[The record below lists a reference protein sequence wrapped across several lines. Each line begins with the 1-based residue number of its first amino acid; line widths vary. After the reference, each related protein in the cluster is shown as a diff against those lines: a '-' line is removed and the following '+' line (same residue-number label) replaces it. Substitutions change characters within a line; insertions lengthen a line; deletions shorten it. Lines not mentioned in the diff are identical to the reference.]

1 MRLTL
6 QTLNQA
12 SFTGPGFI
20 RVHAHGVITALILL
34 AGVPCKVT
42 EAEITPESGRKA
54 TSTFALR
61 DDDGQWSLVAPD
73 GRRFYSRGV
82 CVLDEGTPRAE
93 YSPERP
99 AYAAWRHY
107 QSSGAWADAA
117 LRRLKSWRFTTV
129 GGWSDVST
137 LNESDEQSLYLT
149 PVLHLGSTVGFPWYD
164 MWDERHLARMER
176 LATERIDPLG
186 DDPRVI
192 GYYSDNEMG
201 WWNAALWKMTLEQP
215 ATSGQRRRLKTL
227 LREVYRDD
235 WDLLVAD
242 FTPEQAT
249 SWDEL
254 ARGGGLAYRPGSGG
268 IRTMRRFLRLVADRY
283 YQLMRDTIAEH
294 DPDALFL
301 GDRYQ
306 SFYYPEVVAASA
318 PYVDVASTN
327 LNASW
332 NDGTFVRCHL
342 ETLHAITKKPVLV
355 SEFYM
360 SAVENRS
367 GNQNASSGFP
377 TVQTQ
382 VGRAQAALA
391 TLKAVADVPYVI
403 GAEWF
408 QFYDEPPLGRADGED
423 YNFGLVDI
431 NDQPYEELTAA
442 FASFD
447 ADAHRAAPQVQR
459 PTAVAGVPRAPA
471 DPLANFR
478 FMEALKH
485 WDRERG
491 FVPAT
496 SKAPLGDMYVCW
508 DAENVF
514 VGLYAFDPVESE
526 CYDGGSAPDADRAV
540 WRIKLGVAEVITV
553 RLGGGRPPV
562 ASDPA
567 LRVECLSGLDQD
579 VRLIAAIQ
587 IPADRMGRDRLEQG
601 DAIDLESSLVTH
613 GGVHEYQWQA
623 TMPLAD

>member
-1 MRLTL
+1 MLGEAPFIKAGL
-6 QTLNQA
+6 MQVQA
-12 SFTGPGFI
+12 AP
-20 RVHAHGVITALILL
+20 VAAALVLIL
-34 AGVPCKVT
+34 APWGVSGA
-42 EAEITPESGRKA
+42 EATPESRREA
-54 TSTFALR
+54 PSIFSLR

-73 GRRFYSRGV
+73 GRRFFSRGV
-82 CVLDEGTPRAE
+82 CVLDEGTPRAK
-93 YSPERP
+93 YSPARP

-107 QSSGAWADAA
+107 QSPGAWADAA

-129 GGWSDVST
+129 GGWSDFAT
-137 LNESDEQSLYLT
+137 LNKSDEQSLYLT

-176 LATERIDPLG
+176 LATERIDPLRE
-186 DDPRVI
+186 DPRVI

-215 ATSGQRRRLKTL
+215 ATSGQRRRLVAM
-227 LREVYRDD
+227 LREHYGDD
-235 WDLLVAD
+235 WNRLVAD
-242 FTPEQAT
+242 FIPEQAA
-249 SWDEL
+249 SWEEL
-254 ARGGGLAYRPGSGG
+254 EGGGGLAHRPGSGG

-306 SFYYPEVVAASA
+306 SFYYPEVVVAST
-318 PYVDVASTN
+318 PFVDVASTN

-342 ETLHAITKKPVLV
+342 DTLHAMTGRPVLV

-360 SAVENRS
+360 AAVENRS
-367 GNQNASSGFP
+367 GNKNATSGFP

-382 VGRAQAALA
+382 AERAAAALT
-391 TLKAVADVPYVI
+391 TLEAVAAIPYVI

-431 NDQPYEELTAA
+431 DDQPYEELTAA

-447 ADAHRAAPQVQR
+447 ADAHRAAPQAPR
-459 PTAVAGVPRAPA
+459 PTAVAGVPQAPN
-471 DPLANFR
+471 DPFANFR

-491 FVPAT
+491 FVPST

-508 DAENVF
+508 NAGSLF
-514 VGLYAFDPVESE
+514 IGLYAFDPVEAE
-526 CYDGGSAPDADRAV
+526 YYGGGSAPDADRAV
-540 WRIKLGVAEVITV
+540 WKIKLGGAEVATV

-567 LRVECLSGLDQD
+567 LRVECLSGFEQD

-587 IPADRMGRDRLEQG
+587 IPADRMGRKQLSPG
-601 DAIDLESSLVTH
+601 DSIDLESSLVTH
-613 GGVHEYQWQA
+613 GGVHEHQWQA
-623 TMPLAD
+623 MMPLAD